1 MRMQGDGGRHVAGA
15 AIIGVRRIGVRRH
28 ALARIAR
35 ALSCVAV
42 CLALPLAGCASVG
55 SSISQ
60 ALGPSA
66 PARDHNASIAFDS
79 IDGLAQNSQTAMVR
93 DLNEE
98 AAAFHIAV
106 VPSGSNAWYRIR
118 SYVATHAEHRAT
130 SVAWAWDVYD
140 SSLHHAVRLSGEEH
154 GDTPAGK
161 GGAIADE
168 AVLRRV
174 ARAGMA
180 QLADFMASTPPAPA
194 APPPSAAPSPPARS
208 GGDVASREDAWTQV
222 AAWGAS
228 LHGQVDQ
235 NP

>member
-1 MRMQGDGGRHVAGA
+1 MQGDGGRRTAGR
-15 AIIGVRRIGVRRH
+15 AIIGVRRH
-28 ALARIAR
+28 APAKVAR
-35 ALSCVAV
+35 ALSCAVV

-66 PARDHNASIAFDS
+66 RDRDASVAFDS

-98 AAAFHIAV
+98 AASFHIAV
-106 VPSGSNAWYRIR
+106 VPSGGDAWYRIR
-118 SYVATHAEHRAT
+118 SYVAAHAT
-130 SVAWAWDVYD
+130 SVSWAWDVYD
-140 SSLHHAVRLSGEEH
+140 SGLHRAVRLSGEEH
-154 GDTPAGK
+154 ADTRAGR

-168 AVLRRV
+168 VLLHRI

-194 APPPSAAPSPPARS
+194 APPTAPLPPARS
-208 GGDVASREDAWTQV
+208 GGDVASRGDARTQV
-222 AAWGAS
+222 AAWA
-228 LHGQVDQ
+228 H
-235 NP
+235 

>member
-1 MRMQGDGGRHVAGA
+1 MRMQGDGGRHVAGEV
-15 AIIGVRRIGVRRH
+15 IIGVRRH
-28 ALARIAR
+28 SPERIAR
-35 ALSCVAV
+35 ALSCIVL
-42 CLALPLAGCASVG
+42 CLALPLATAGCASVG

-66 PARDHNASIAFDS
+66 QPRDHNASIAFDS

-106 VPSGSNAWYRIR
+106 VPSGGDAWYRIR
-118 SYVATHAEHRAT
+118 GYVATHAGRRAT

-140 SSLHHAVRLSGEEH
+140 SGLHHAVRLSGEEH
-154 GDTPAGK
+154 SDTPAGK
-161 GGAIADE
+161 GAAIADE
-168 AVLRRV
+168 AMLRRI

-194 APPPSAAPSPPARS
+194 APQDAPSPPTRS
-208 GGDVASREDAWTQV
+208 GGDVASREDSWTQV
-222 AAWGAS
+222 AAWGR
-228 LHGQVDQ
+228 
-235 NP
+235 

>member
-1 MRMQGDGGRHVAGA
+1 MWMQGDGSRRTAGEV
-15 AIIGVRRIGVRRH
+15 IIGVRRYS
-28 ALARIAR
+28 LARTAR
-35 ALSCVAV
+35 ALSCVV
-42 CLALPLAGCASVG
+42 LCLALSLTMQGCASVG

-66 PARDHNASIAFDS
+66 PGRDHNASIAFDS
-79 IDGLAQNSQTAMVR
+79 IDGLARDSQTALVH

-106 VPSGSNAWYRIR
+106 VPSGGDAWYRIR
-118 SYVATHAEHRAT
+118 SYVATHAT
-130 SVAWAWDVYD
+130 SVSWAWDVYD
-140 SSLHHAVRLSGEEH
+140 SGLHRAVRLSGEERADAR
-154 GDTPAGK
+154 GGK

-168 AVLRRV
+168 ALLRRV
-174 ARAGMA
+174 ARAGLA
-180 QLADFMASTPPAPA
+180 QLADFMASTPPPPA
-194 APPPSAAPSPPARS
+194 SPPSAPPVPGHG

-222 AAWGAS
+222 AARRVS

>member
-1 MRMQGDGGRHVAGA
+1 MRMQGDGGRRIAGEA
-15 AIIGVRRIGVRRH
+15 VIGVRRH
-28 ALARIAR
+28 SPARIAG
-35 ALSCVAV
+35 ALSCGVLCVA
-42 CLALPLAGCASVG
+42 LALATAGCASVG
-55 SSISQ
+55 SSIGQ

-79 IDGLAQNSQTAMVR
+79 IDGLAQSSQTAMVR

-106 VPSGSNAWYRIR
+106 VPSASDAWYRIR
-118 SYVATHAEHRAT
+118 SYVATHAERRAT

-140 SSLHHAVRLSGEEH
+140 SGLHHAVRLSGEEH
-154 GDTPAGK
+154 SDTPPGK

-168 AVLRRV
+168 ALLRRI

-194 APPPSAAPSPPARS
+194 GPPSAPPAPWH
-208 GGDVASREDAWTQV
+208 GGGNVASREDVWTQV
-222 AAWGAS
+222 AGWER
-228 LHGQVDQ
+228 
-235 NP
+235 